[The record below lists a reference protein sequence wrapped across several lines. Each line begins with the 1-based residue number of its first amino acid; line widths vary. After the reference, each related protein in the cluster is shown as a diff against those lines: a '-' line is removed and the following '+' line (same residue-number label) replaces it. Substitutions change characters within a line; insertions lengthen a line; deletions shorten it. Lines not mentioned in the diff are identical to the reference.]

1 MNHTMKLTICRV
13 EGAMIRALGL
23 IERRG
28 FAVTS
33 INATENE
40 PAQQLEL
47 IIGLRSADRSVD
59 VLARQIEKLFDV
71 CSVSLLQHNESA
83 LELKESMAC

>member
-1 MNHTMKLTICRV
+1 MNHTMKLTIRRV

-33 INATENE
+33 INATEDE

-71 CSVSLLQHNESA
+71 CSVSLLHQNEPA
-83 LELKESMAC
+83 ARLEESVAC

>member
-1 MNHTMKLTICRV
+1 MNHTMKLTIRRV

-40 PAQQLEL
+40 PGHQLEL

-59 VLARQIEKLFDV
+59 VLARQVEKLFDV
-71 CSVSLLQHNESA
+71 CSVSLLQQNESA
-83 LELKESMAC
+83 LRLKESMAC